1 MAGWSFSLSCVLT
14 RPKQDLLLLSWE
26 GAPGWGKEAPES
38 CSMGAEPAWTSDGGM
53 EEETGGVGEERMK
66 RRRGGKAW
74 VTTKS
79 KWLTTCGS
87 KWKWRGG
94 GTKGKADKCNTRS
107 SYSEYL
113 WPPGGDNMK
122 TENPLLL
129 WLPIDAQIT
138 TSGFSFEFCLS
149 FFITVFRTTY
159 IRH

>member
-1 MAGWSFSLSCVLT
+1 MTGWSFSLSCVLT

-53 EEETGGVGEERMK
+53 EEETEGVGEERMK

-94 GTKGKADKCNTRS
+94 GQKERQTNATQGVPTVNIYDHQGATTWKLKTHYCCDSPLMLRS
-107 SYSEYL
+107 
-113 WPPGGDNMK
+113 PPAASHLNFVCLFS
-122 TENPLLL
+122 LL
-129 WLPIDAQIT
+129 
-138 TSGFSFEFCLS
+138 CLERL
-149 FFITVFRTTY
+149 I
-159 IRH
+159 